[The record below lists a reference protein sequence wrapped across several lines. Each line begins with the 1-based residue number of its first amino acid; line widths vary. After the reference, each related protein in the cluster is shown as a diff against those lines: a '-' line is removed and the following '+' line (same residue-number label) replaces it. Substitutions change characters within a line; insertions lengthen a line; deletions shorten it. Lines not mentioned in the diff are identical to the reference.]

1 MTSLPGDAHLAPTA
15 PVVPS
20 SPPGAGLAPGREPV
34 RRSVVGAVVRNR
46 NGRIG
51 AILVI
56 LVVVLAL
63 MAAVGLTP
71 YPPDAQSMTSTLQG
85 VSLAHPLGTDQFG
98 RDIVSMVMQGLLVSL
113 QISVLAVLIAGGT
126 GTLAGIVAGF
136 LGGWVGTII
145 MRITD
150 ILFAIPAIL
159 LALAIV
165 TALGPG
171 WLNSSIAIGVGY
183 VPIFVRVARGPV
195 LALRDA
201 DYVRAGRVLGF
212 SRWRLLF
219 RHVLPNVAGVIAV
232 QVSLALAWSI
242 LAEASL
248 SFLGLGPPPPVA
260 SLGEMV
266 SEASSLASIAW
277 WTLAGPSL
285 AIVVAIIGFNF
296 LGDGLR
302 DAADPRMRTR

>member
-1 MTSLPGDAHLAPTA
+1 MTTLPGNALVMP
-15 PVVPS
+15 
-20 SPPGAGLAPGREPV
+20 PPGVPPASGELV
-34 RRSVVGAVVRNR
+34 RRSLARTVLRNR

-51 AILVI
+51 SVLVA
-56 LVVVLAL
+56 LVVLA
-63 MAAVGLTP
+63 AALAAIGLTP
-71 YPPDAQSMTSTLQG
+71 YPPAAQDMTAALQS
-85 VSLAHPLGTDQFG
+85 VSPAHPFGTDQFG
-98 RDIVSMVMQGLLVSL
+98 RDILSMMMQGLEVSL
-113 QISVLAVLIAGGT
+113 GIACLAVLIAGGV

-136 LGGWVGTII
+136 VGGWLGTLV

-150 ILFAIPAIL
+150 VLFAIPAIL

-171 WLNSSIAIGVGY
+171 WLNSALAIGVGY
-183 VPIFVRVARGPV
+183 IPIFVRVARGPV
-195 LALRDA
+195 LALREA

-212 SRWRLLF
+212 SRRRLLF
-219 RHVLPNVAGVIAV
+219 RHVLPNVAGVVAV
-232 QVSLALAWSI
+232 QTSLALAWSI

-266 SEASSLASIAW
+266 SEASSLAGIAW

-302 DAADPRMRTR
+302 DAADPRARTQ